1 MTRPDAKRSARTARR
16 SRFAAPAI
24 SVLLALSLLAAAD
37 PPVKIGKKVPNFKLE
52 SAFGKTYTL
61 KSFSEPVLVFY
72 YEGRDTRWDNQWIKE
87 RLGKMLK
94 TKKIDPKKLR
104 LIGIVNFQEV
114 PAPAFLVRPH
124 VKKAAKKTPAL
135 LLMDE
140 DGRMQKK
147 WGFRNGRSNIYVL
160 DKKRRLRWR
169 TSGKL
174 SQKRGNQLIRFV
186 YRLAKKH

>member
-1 MTRPDAKRSARTARR
+1 
-16 SRFAAPAI
+16 
-24 SVLLALSLLAAAD
+24 
-37 PPVKIGKKVPNFKLE
+37 
-52 SAFGKTYTL
+52 
-61 KSFSEPVLVFY
+61 
-72 YEGRDTRWDNQWIKE
+72 
-87 RLGKMLK
+87 
-94 TKKIDPKKLR
+94 
-104 LIGIVNFQEV
+104 
-114 PAPAFLVRPH
+114 